1 MSLIDYEPPA
11 IEPDAEP
18 VQIDTVS
25 ADLEYGSHTFGR
37 QLTTFLG
44 QLLHEQITPP
54 VYRRNPSDRRACP
67 YAMSYEFTAA
77 GHRVRVV
84 AFEDPRGLPAYAIW
98 LGGERV
104 DFELPRF
111 GEYAWQVALGVW
123 TAIRDR
129 PPAHTT
135 TCTADGAGSA
145 AVRS

>member
-1 MSLIDYEPPA
+1 MSLLDYEPPA
-11 IEPDAEP
+11 IEPDAEA

-25 ADLEYGSHTFGR
+25 AELEYGSHTFGR
-37 QLTTFLG
+37 ELTTFCG

-54 VYRRNPSDRRACP
+54 IYRCNPSDHRACP

-98 LGGERV
+98 LGAERV

-111 GEYAWQVALGVW
+111 GEYAWQVALGIW

-129 PPAHTT
+129 PPATT
-135 TCTADGAGSA
+135 TLSADDEASTA
-145 AVRS
+145 AVPS